1 VTGVTIPGSDIVV
14 RPLTETDAGLYRALR
29 LEALRDSPQSFGASI
44 AEEEALSDEE
54 MVRRAAPDAPSV
66 TFGAF
71 AGERL
76 VGTATYIQNTREKTR
91 HKGTMVAVYVAPDW
105 RAAKLGRKLI
115 EEIIAHARALG
126 VMLQCTVTAE
136 NAAARRLYHSLGFL
150 PYGLERDALC
160 VDGRFLDEE
169 LLVLDLRPTSK

>member
-1 VTGVTIPGSDIVV
+1 VITLPSDIVI
-14 RPLTETDAGLYRALR
+14 RPLAEADADLYRALR
-29 LEALRDSPQSFGASI
+29 LEVLRDSPDSFSASI
-44 AEEEALSDEE
+44 AEEEAISDEE

-76 VGTATYIQNTREKTR
+76 VGMATYIQNTREKTR
-91 HKGTMVAVYVAPDW
+91 HKGAMVAVYVAPDW
-105 RAAKLGRKLI
+105 RAAKLGRKLV
-115 EEIIAHARALG
+115 ERVIAHAQALG

-136 NAAARRLYHSLGFL
+136 NVAARRLYHSLGFL
-150 PYGLERDALC
+150 PYGLERHALC

-169 LLVLDLRPTSK
+169 LLVLDLRRTVK

>member
-1 VTGVTIPGSDIVV
+1 MRMKISASDIIV
-14 RPLTETDAGLYRALR
+14 RPLTETDAGQYRSLR
-29 LEALRDSPQSFGASI
+29 LEALGDSPQSFSASI

-54 MVRRAAPDAPSV
+54 MIRRAAPAAPSV

-71 AGERL
+71 AGEKL
-76 VGTATYIQNTREKTR
+76 VGMGTYIQNAREKTR
-91 HKGTMVAVYVAPDW
+91 HKGMMVAVYVAPDW
-105 RAAKLGRKLI
+105 RAAKLGRALV
-115 EEIIAHARALG
+115 ERVIAHAGELG

-136 NAAARRLYHSLGFL
+136 NISARRLYHSLGFL

-169 LLVLDLRPTSK
+169 LLVLDLRRTAK

>member
-1 VTGVTIPGSDIVV
+1 MLPSEIVI
-14 RPLTETDAGLYRALR
+14 RPLAATNAGQYRALR
-29 LEALRDSPQSFGASI
+29 LKALCESPQSFSASF

-54 MVRRAAPDAPSV
+54 MVRRAVPDAPSV
-66 TFGAF
+66 AFGAF

-76 VGTATYIQNTREKTR
+76 VGMATYIQNAREKTR

-105 RAAKLGRKLI
+105 RAAKLGRKLV
-115 EEIIAHARALG
+115 EKVIAHAQALD
-126 VMLQCTVTAE
+126 VILQCTVTAE
-136 NAAARRLYHSLGFL
+136 NVAARRLYHSLGFI

-169 LLVLDLRPTSK
+169 LLVLDLRRAAK

>member
-1 VTGVTIPGSDIVV
+1 MSMKIPASDIVV
-14 RPLTETDAGLYRALR
+14 RPLTDTDAGQYRSLR
-29 LEALRDSPQSFGASI
+29 LEALRDSPQSFSASI

-54 MVRRAAPDAPSV
+54 MIRRAVPEAPSV

-76 VGTATYIQNTREKTR
+76 VGVATYIQNTREKTR
-91 HKGTMVAVYVAPDW
+91 HKGAMVAVYVAPDW
-105 RAAKLGRKLI
+105 RAAKLGRALV
-115 EEIIAHARALG
+115 ERIIAHAGELG

-136 NAAARRLYHSLGFL
+136 NVSARRLYHSLGFL
-150 PYGLERDALC
+150 PYGLERAALC

-169 LLVLDLRPTSK
+169 LLALDLRQSAK

>member
-1 VTGVTIPGSDIVV
+1 MITLPSDIVI
-14 RPLTETDAGLYRALR
+14 RPLAEADADLYRALR
-29 LEALRDSPQSFGASI
+29 LEALRDSPDSFSASI
-44 AEEEALSDEE
+44 AEEEAISDEE

-76 VGTATYIQNTREKTR
+76 VGMATYIQNTREKTL
-91 HKGTMVAVYVAPDW
+91 HKGAMVAVYVAPDW
-105 RAAKLGRKLI
+105 RAAKLGRKLV
-115 EEIIAHARALG
+115 ERVIAHAEALG
-126 VMLQCTVTAE
+126 VMLRCTVTAE
-136 NAAARRLYHSLGFL
+136 NVAARRLYHSLGFL

-169 LLVLDLRPTSK
+169 LLVLDLRRTVK

>member
-1 VTGVTIPGSDIVV
+1 MSMTIPASDIVI
-14 RPLTETDAGLYRALR
+14 RPLTETDAGQYRALR

-44 AEEEALSDEE
+44 AEEEALSDDD
-54 MVRRAAPDAPSV
+54 MIRRAVPEAPSV

-71 AGERL
+71 AGEML
-76 VGTATYIQNTREKTR
+76 VGTATYLQNTREKTH
-91 HKGTMVAVYVAPDW
+91 HKGAMLAVYVAPDW
-105 RAAKLGRKLI
+105 RAARLGRKLV

-136 NAAARRLYHSLGFL
+136 NIAARRLYHSLGFV
-150 PYGLERDALC
+150 PYGLERDSLC

-169 LLVLDLRPTSK
+169 LLVLDLRRTAK

>member
-1 VTGVTIPGSDIVV
+1 MT
-14 RPLTETDAGLYRALR
+14 
-29 LEALRDSPQSFGASI
+29 PQEQFLSKRQRYQPISLPQQF
-44 AEEEALSDEE
+44 SDEE

-76 VGTATYIQNTREKTR
+76 VGMATYIQNTREKTR
-91 HKGTMVAVYVAPDW
+91 HKGAMVAVYVAPDW
-105 RAAKLGRKLI
+105 RAAKLGRKLV
-115 EEIIAHARALG
+115 ERVIAHAQALG

-136 NAAARRLYHSLGFL
+136 NVAARRLYHSLGFL

-169 LLVLDLRPTSK
+169 LLVLDLRRTVK

>member
-1 VTGVTIPGSDIVV
+1 MLPSDILI
-14 RPLTETDAGLYRALR
+14 RPLAKTDADPYRALR

-54 MVRRAAPDAPSV
+54 MIRRAVPDAPSV

-71 AGERL
+71 AGEEL
-76 VGTATYIQNTREKTR
+76 VGTATYIQNSREKTR
-91 HKGTMVAVYVAPDW
+91 HKGTMVAVYVSPDW
-105 RAAKLGRKLI
+105 RAASLGRKLI
-115 EEIIAHARALG
+115 ERIIAHAQALG

-136 NAAARRLYHSLGFL
+136 NVAARRLYHSLGFQR
-150 PYGLERDALC
+150 YGLERDALC

-169 LLVLDLRPTSK
+169 LLVLDLRRTVK

>member
-1 VTGVTIPGSDIVV
+1 M
-14 RPLTETDAGLYRALR
+14 
-29 LEALRDSPQSFGASI
+29 
-44 AEEEALSDEE
+44 SDEE
-54 MVRRAAPDAPSV
+54 MVIRAVPDAPSV

-76 VGTATYIQNTREKTR
+76 VGMATYIQTTREKTR
-91 HKGTMVAVYVAPDW
+91 HKGTMVAVYVCA
-105 RAAKLGRKLI
+105 RLAAAKLGRKLV
-115 EEIIAHARALG
+115 ERVIAHAQALG

-136 NAAARRLYHSLGFL
+136 NVAARRLYHSLGFL

-169 LLVLDLRPTSK
+169 LLVLDLRRTVK